1 MRRLLIAILMTS
13 SLSGCSVYEDMMR
26 GDEDQ
31 ARVRLSPEEA
41 SRVQELYIATGRY
54 GVMLGQVRDILRLPE
69 AATAGDPAATSSGDP
84 VQELRGIADQQVR
97 VARELSGD
105 VLAACNRSG
114 VPDAVRQ
121 LGCETAR
128 AFPARLKQP
137 VIAQVAAV
145 SARDEELGALV
156 MRWWDAAC
164 SVAPK
169 PAEGEPHAC
178 SIE

>member
-1 MRRLLIAILMTS
+1 MRRLLITAVLVS
-13 SLSGCSVYEDMMR
+13 CLSGCSIYEDMMR

-31 ARVRLSPEEA
+31 ARVRLSPEDSA
-41 SRVQELYIATGRY
+41 RVTELYIATGRY
-54 GVMLGQVRDILRLPE
+54 GVMLAQVRDILRLPE
-69 AATAGDPAATSSGDP
+69 NVTAGDAAVISSADP

-97 VARELSGD
+97 VARELSSD
-105 VLAACNRSG
+105 TLAACNRTG

-121 LGCETAR
+121 LGCETAG

-137 VIAQVAAV
+137 VTAQIAAV